1 MAETKGLLILP
12 REWRKLR
19 EAQLGDGDND
29 WKINFMKFASIRTS
43 GRVGEPKWRD
53 ITQIGSVTLM
63 EPFTPQKRW
72 YRALVAY
79 NAYGQEVGFPMTEFL
94 YFFAH
99 PWVLQQMIEK
109 AKKPARKKS
118 TR

>member
-1 MAETKGLLILP
+1 MSATKGLLIMP

-19 EAQLGDGDND
+19 EAQLGETAND
-29 WKINFMKFASIRTS
+29 WKVNFMKFATVRTS

-79 NAYGQEVGFPMTEFL
+79 NHFGQESGYPMTESLF
-94 YFFAH
+94 FFAD
-99 PWVLQQMIEK
+99 PWVLQQMI
-109 AKKPARKKS
+109 AKSAKPPRK
-118 TR
+118 R